1 MRISIRLRHLF
12 LFASVLVCTSLL
24 AVQKQDTIFS
34 FVDSLKHVLNEKKMT
49 TDEQFGIL
57 LRLGIEYNGLEKF
70 DSARI
75 YLNHAL
81 NLPGGKEFC
90 GGRIIVNLANSYAF
104 NGEYSEALKYYLE
117 ALGVAEKLEENVN
130 IIRSMANAAEM
141 YYLMGNHDRALYYA
155 ERAKDRV
162 RSPVPTFETYML
174 PQIYYV
180 IGSVYL
186 DRGLLDKAEESMTKS
201 YEIAD
206 SVSKFQIASNG
217 DPLGM
222 LMYCSYGKEGLARVC
237 LERKDYAKA
246 LELAG
251 EALDFAGQNGDPPV
265 VAKVFY
271 AFSDIYLAQNDYAES
286 GKYALKALDT
296 SPESMELYP
305 GIAFNIATSNL
316 FAGNSGKAFA
326 FFQIYS
332 DQMKKNTGK
341 QFRET
346 MASMDIQFET
356 KKKELDISNL
366 EHQRILYIFVG
377 IAGILLAITVWCI
390 LWLRIRNE
398 QKEKQLVAANAVFE
412 GEKRERERFAR
423 DLHDGVNGMLSAI
436 RIELAATE
444 HLQNIRDR
452 IDDCIEEIRRL
463 ANGVMPV
470 SLQRFGIKAALEDY
484 RHTFPNV
491 QFYFFGENKRFDE
504 KIELVVY
511 YCAYELIH
519 NSVKHSGATNINVQ
533 LVQEEDRI
541 SLSVQDNGCGYDKE
555 SSNKGVGLKSLYDR
569 VMAFN
574 GKIEVIS
581 SPENGTETTVELRVE
596 SYE

>member
-1 MRISIRLRHLF
+1 MHISIRLRYLF
-12 LFASVLVCTSLL
+12 LFVSVLVSASLP
-24 AVQKQDTIFS
+24 AVQKQDTIYL
-34 FVDSLKHVLNEKKMT
+34 FVDSLKRILNEKKT
-49 TDEQFGIL
+49 TADEQFNIL

-104 NGEYSEALKYYLE
+104 NGEYAEALKYYLE
-117 ALGVAEKLEENVN
+117 ALGIAEKLEENINTV
-130 IIRSMANAAEM
+130 RSMANAAEM

-162 RSPVPTFETYML
+162 RSPIPTGETYML

-186 DRGLLDKAEESMTKS
+186 DRGVLDKAEESMTKS
-201 YEIAD
+201 YQIAD
-206 SVSKFQIASNG
+206 TVSKYHIALDGNPEG
-217 DPLGM
+217 N

-246 LELAG
+246 LELAA
-251 EALDFAGQNGDPPV
+251 EAMDFAQQHGDSAV
-265 VAKVFY
+265 MAKVLY
-271 AFSDIYLAQNDYAES
+271 AFSDIYLAQNNYAES
-286 GKYALKALDT
+286 GKYALNAMET

-305 GIAFNIATSNL
+305 GIAFNIATSSL
-316 FAGNSGKAFA
+316 FAGNSGKAYE
-326 FFQIYS
+326 FFHIYS
-332 DQMKKNTGK
+332 DQMKKNTDK

-346 MASMDIQFET
+346 MASMDIQFESE
-356 KKKELDISNL
+356 KKELYISNL
-366 EHQRILYIFVG
+366 ERQRLLYIF
-377 IAGILLAITVWCI
+377 AGVASIVLAITVWFI
-390 LWLRIRNE
+390 LRLKIRNE
-398 QKEKQLVAANAVFE
+398 QKEKQLVVANAVFE

-436 RIELAATE
+436 RIEVAATE
-444 HLQNIRDR
+444 HLHNIRDR

-484 RHTFPNV
+484 CHTFPNV

-511 YCAYELIH
+511 YCTYELVH
-519 NSVKHSGATNINVQ
+519 NSVKHSGATSINVQ
-533 LVQEEDRI
+533 LVQEADRI
-541 SLSVQDNGCGYDKE
+541 SLFVQDNGCGYDKE
-555 SSNKGVGLKSLYDR
+555 SAGKGVGLKSLYDR
-569 VMAFN
+569 VKAFD
-574 GKIEVIS
+574 GKIEVVS
-581 SPENGTETTVELRVE
+581 SPENGTETTVELKVE
-596 SYE
+596 S